1 VQPRSTEE
9 GRNEGGETMEANVM
23 NIVQHELYMITMVFI
38 FGLIAIKVAERIKV
52 PDVALFMIVGIIL
65 GPSVLN
71 LITAPIESVSYQF
84 IIVIGSILILFE
96 GGRAIQFSILKRVWL
111 TISLLSIVGVVVT
124 AIVVAISA
132 YYLLDLPVL
141 YALLLASV
149 IASTDPATL
158 IPVFKQVAIREKVR
172 QTVESESAF
181 NDATASILTFTL
193 LGVILGQ
200 TNLSLSSSLWSFV
213 REAGGGILI
222 GTFFG
227 FIGTFLT
234 AEHKWGLLQ
243 KYSTI
248 VSIVIAISSY
258 LTAGF
263 IDASGFMATF
273 TAGLISGN
281 PQLFRLHIS
290 QETNLT
296 VFHFSETLTLLL
308 RTLIFMLLGTQVDF
322 NILSQFW
329 MKGIL
334 IVLIF
339 MFVARPLTV
348 LLCTLPDRSAKWSW
362 NEIVFMFW
370 VRETGVI
377 PAALSGMIVAAGV
390 DYANEISSVTF
401 IAILVTILIQASTT
415 SYVAKK
421 LGIILKPPIKE
432 LRN

>member
-1 VQPRSTEE
+1 
-9 GRNEGGETMEANVM
+9 MEANVM

-38 FGLIAIKVAERIKV
+38 FGLLAIKIAERIKI
-52 PDVALFMIVGIIL
+52 PDVALFMIVGIFL

-71 LITAPIESVSYQF
+71 LITAPIDSVSYQF

-96 GGRAIQFSILKRVWL
+96 GGKAIQFSILKRVWL
-111 TISLLSIVGVVVT
+111 TISLLSIVGVIVT

-149 IASTDPATL
+149 ISSTDPATL

-181 NDATASILTFTL
+181 NDATASILTFTI

-200 TNLSLSSSLWSFV
+200 TNLSFSSSLWSFV
-213 REAGGGILI
+213 REAGGGILV
-222 GTFFG
+222 GLFFG
-227 FIGTFLT
+227 FIGCFLT
-234 AEHKWGLLQ
+234 AEHKWGLFK
-243 KYSTI
+243 KYGTI
-248 VSIVIAISSY
+248 LSIVIAISSY
-258 LTAGF
+258 LFAGV
-263 IDASGFMATF
+263 IEASGFMATF
-273 TAGLISGN
+273 TAGLILGN
-281 PQLFRLHIS
+281 PQLFRFQIS
-290 QETNLT
+290 QENNLT

-308 RTLIFMLLGTQVDF
+308 RTLIFMLLGTQVNF

-329 MKGIL
+329 LQGIL

-348 LLCTLPDRSAKWSW
+348 LLCTLPDRKAKWSW
-362 NEIVFMFW
+362 NEIFFMFW

-377 PAALSGMIVAAGV
+377 PAALSGMIVASGV

-401 IAILVTILIQASTT
+401 IAILVTILLQASSTG
-415 SYVAKK
+415 YVAKK
-421 LGIILKPPIKE
+421 LGLILKPPIKA

>member
-1 VQPRSTEE
+1 
-9 GRNEGGETMEANVM
+9 MNV
-23 NIVQHELYMITMVFI
+23 VQHELYMITMVFL
-38 FGLIAIKVAERIKV
+38 FGLIAIKAAERIKI
-52 PDVALFMIVGIIL
+52 PDVALFMIVGIML

-71 LITAPIESVSYQF
+71 LITAPIDSVSYQF

-111 TISLLSIVGVVVT
+111 TISLLSIVGLVVT
-124 AIVVAISA
+124 AAVVAFSA

-158 IPVFKQVAIREKVR
+158 IPVFKQITIREKVR

-181 NDATASILTFTL
+181 NDASASILTFTL
-193 LGVILGQ
+193 LGVILGETQ
-200 TNLSLSSSLWSFV
+200 LSFSSSLWSFV

-222 GTFFG
+222 GTFIG
-227 FIGTFLT
+227 FIGTILT

-243 KYSTI
+243 KHSSI
-248 VSIVIAISSY
+248 VSMVVAISSY
-258 LTAGF
+258 LLAGS
-263 IDASGFMATF
+263 IEASGLMATF
-273 TAGLISGN
+273 TAGLVSGN
-281 PQLFRLHIS
+281 PQLFRFHIS
-290 QETNLT
+290 KETNLT
-296 VFHFSETLTLLL
+296 TFHFSETITLLL

-322 NILSQFW
+322 NILSKYWLQ
-329 MKGIL
+329 GTL

-339 MFVARPLTV
+339 MFVARPLAV
-348 LLCTLPDRSAKWSW
+348 LLCTLPDRKAKWSW

-390 DYANEISSVTF
+390 DFANEISSVTF

-415 SYVAKK
+415 PYVAKK
-421 LGIILKPPIKE
+421 LGIILKPPVKG
-432 LRN
+432 LRNQ